1 MSKDGKVSDFYLKL
15 MRKNSDIIAMVDIM
29 RKCILICILILSVL
43 LPAAV
48 SGSNVH
54 GRSLNILYTGGLD
67 GELEPCG
74 CSPKTDY
81 GGLARISGYISAN
94 RKTLSPYLLM
104 DAGNFSGK
112 DTPQGRLKAETLL
125 QSFAA
130 MKYDVIAV
138 QKNEAEFTGNFI
150 SSLIEKYKIPFVSN
164 SNHYKLSISKT
175 RNTLHVHVSADPG
188 DIEENQFN
196 ILLTDLPLSEC
207 KEMQGWDVIITS
219 SGEIL
224 EEPLSLNNT
233 IIVTGYPKGK
243 KLGILTLHIGANG
256 KTTGFEHRWQPLGTD
271 IEEDKKI
278 RQILNEYDARVA
290 ALLKATKKPL
300 KVTSYLGIAKCAE
313 CHQLFVDTWN
323 KTGHARALLSLRNTG
338 KSSDPECLVCHTV
351 GFGEDGGFHSMDT
364 TPGLANVQCE
374 ACHGAGRDHLTN
386 YYKPMRQVTEAVC
399 KRCHTK
405 DKSPDFSY
413 KDYLE
418 KIKHW

>member
-1 MSKDGKVSDFYLKL
+1 
-15 MRKNSDIIAMVDIM
+15 MRKYVLTG
-29 RKCILICILILSVL
+29 ILLLFVL
-43 LPAAV
+43 QPV
-48 SGSNVH
+48 TSSGRDVH

-74 CSPKTDY
+74 CSPKTDF

-94 RKTLSPYLLM
+94 KKTLSPYLLI

-112 DTPQGRLKAETLL
+112 DTAQGRLKAETLL
-125 QSFAA
+125 QSFSD

-138 QKNEAEFTGNFI
+138 QKNEAEFADNFI

-175 RNTLHVHVSADPG
+175 KNTLNVHVSADPG

-207 KEMQGWDVIITS
+207 KEMHGWDVIINS

-224 EEPLSLNNT
+224 NEPLSLNNT

-243 KLGILTLHIGANG
+243 KLGILTLHIGAKG
-256 KTTGFEHRWQPLGTD
+256 KTTGFKHRWQPLGTD
-271 IEEDKKI
+271 IKEDKKI
-278 RQILNEYDARVA
+278 RQILNEYDDRVA
-290 ALLKATKKPL
+290 SLLKETERPL
-300 KVTSYLGIAKCAE
+300 KDTSYLGIAKCAE
-313 CHQLFVDTWN
+313 CHQLFVDIWN
-323 KTGHARALLSLRNTG
+323 ETEHAGAILSLRNTG
-338 KSSDPECLVCHTV
+338 KASDPECLVCHTV
-351 GFGEDGGFHSMDT
+351 GFGEDGGFQSIAT

-374 ACHGAGRDHLTN
+374 ACHGAGRDHLAD
-386 YYKPMRQVTEAVC
+386 YYRPMRHVTETVC
-399 KRCHTK
+399 KKCHTK

-413 KDYLE
+413 KNYIL

>member
-1 MSKDGKVSDFYLKL
+1 LSKDGKVSDFYLKL
-15 MRKNSDIIAMVDIM
+15 MRKNSSIFEMIDIM
-29 RKCILICILILSVL
+29 RKCVLTCILILSVL
-43 LPAAV
+43 LPAAA

-54 GRSLNILYTGGLD
+54 GRSLNILYTGGLE

-74 CSPKTDY
+74 CSPKTDF

-94 RKTLSPYLLM
+94 KKTLSPYLLI

-125 QSFAA
+125 QSFSA

-150 SSLIEKYKIPFVSN
+150 SPLIEKFKIPVVSN

-175 RNTLHVHVSADPG
+175 KYALNVHVSADPG
-188 DIEENQFN
+188 DIEQNQFN

-207 KEMQGWDVIITS
+207 KELRGWDVIINS

-243 KLGILTLHIGANG
+243 KLGILTLHIGVKG
-256 KTTGFEHRWQPLGTD
+256 KTTEFKHRWQPLGND
-271 IEEDKKI
+271 IKEDKKI
-278 RQILNEYDARVA
+278 RQILNEYDVRVA
-290 ALLKATKKPL
+290 ALLKETERPRKD
-300 KVTSYLGIAKCAE
+300 TSYLGIARCAE
-313 CHQLFVDTWN
+313 CHQLFVDIWN
-323 KTGHARALLSLRNTG
+323 KTGHARALLSLQNTG
-338 KSSDPECLVCHTV
+338 KASDPECLVCHTV
-351 GFGEDGGFHSMDT
+351 GFGEEGGFQSIT
-364 TPGLANVQCE
+364 ATPGLANVQCE
-374 ACHGAGRDHLTN
+374 ACHGAGRDHLTD
-386 YYKPMRQVTEAVC
+386 YYRPMGHVAEAVC
-399 KRCHTK
+399 SRCHTK
-405 DKSPDFSY
+405 DKSPDFNY